1 MPRSSTLPAACTIAP
16 PARALRLVRCGP
28 APLLALALFISACSQ
43 AAPTAPIAPIAPKA
57 STAPAAA
64 SAVLPGAD
72 RDAHGCIGSAGYTWC
87 ARTQRCERPWELAA
101 AQKFANTSQAFD
113 RFCAATPDAAKT
125 VARSAPKP

>member
-43 AAPTAPIAPIAPKA
+43 AAPTAPKA

-72 RDAHGCIGSAGYTWC
+72 RDAHGCIGSAGYIWC

-113 RFCAATPDAAKT
+113 KFCAATPDAAKT
-125 VARSAPKP
+125 VAKPAPKP